1 MSLRLKLERS
11 ALKLRVAPRIPNGL
25 LGGVGITIDK
35 ANSVYTVNLDYSG
48 LGTISAYDPALEAT
62 TYIASWESISDS
74 FSKLSIT
81 DLKADLAASP
91 SITGALTVTSNS
103 ANALTVGPNG
113 ATNPVLQV
121 DASTASQ
128 AAGIKILGL
137 GTGAGVS
144 LSVIDSGLNSPI
156 YLDAKGSGGITLG
169 LNSTGNITVSRAL
182 NYGGV
187 TLNNAVTGT
196 GNMVLSTSPALVTP
210 ALGTPASG
218 VLTNATGLP
227 VSTGISGLGAGVAA
241 FLATPSSAN
250 LVTAVTGETGTGALV
265 FATSPALVTP
275 ALGTPASGVLT
286 SCTGLPLSTGIT
298 GAGTGVLTALAVNV
312 GSAGAFVTFNGALGT
327 PSSATLT
334 SATGLPVS
342 TGISGL
348 GAGVATF
355 LATPS
360 SANLA
365 TAVTG
370 ETGTGALV
378 FATSPALV
386 TPALGT
392 PASGVLTS
400 CTGLPLT
407 TGVTG
412 NLPVTNL
419 NSGTSASASTFWRGD
434 GAWATPAGGV
444 GGTTG
449 STDNAALRADGTGG
463 ATAQASPLI
472 IADTTG
478 SLSRSGNGGIPLQGT
493 NTNDSAAAGYVGE
506 VIESIIAVG
515 SPVALTNNTPANI
528 TSISLTAGDWDVT
541 GVISFITGSGTL
553 LTYFI
558 GSISTTSATLDTN
571 NWYLFSFQGS
581 FTGAGN
587 TTHMAPVTPLRASLS
602 GTTTYYLVAQ
612 AGFTVGTG
620 TSAYGRIF
628 ARRRR

>member
-1 MSLRLKLERS
+1 MSYRLKLERS
-11 ALKLRVAPRIPNGL
+11 ALKLRVSSRIPNEL

-62 TYIASWESISDS
+62 TYIASWESVSDS

-81 DLKADLAASP
+81 DLKADLTASP

-128 AAGIKILGL
+128 AAGIKIIGL

-156 YLDAKGSGGITLG
+156 YLDAKGSGGINLG
-169 LNSTGNITVSRAL
+169 LNSTGNITASRAL

-218 VLTNATGLP
+218 VLTNTTGLP

-275 ALGTPASGVLT
+275 ALGTPASGTLT
-286 SCTGLPLSTGIT
+286 NTTGFPVANLA
-298 GAGTGVLTALAVNV
+298 GAGTGVL
-312 GSAGAFVTFNGALGT
+312 
-327 PSSATLT
+327 
-334 SATGLPVS
+334 
-342 TGISGL
+342 
-348 GAGVATF
+348 TF

-365 TAVTG
+365 AAVTG

-493 NTNDSAAAGYVGE
+493 NTNDNAAAGYVGE
-506 VIESIIAVG
+506 VIESIIASG
-515 SPVALTNNTPANI
+515 SAVALTNNVPANV

-541 GVISFITGSGTL
+541 GVVSYITGTSSQ

-558 GSISTTSATLDTN
+558 GSISTTSSTLDTN
-571 NWYLFSFQGS
+571 NWYLFNFQTAFGP
-581 FTGAGN
+581 GAGN
-587 TTHMAPVTPLRASLS
+587 TTHLAPISTLRASLS

-612 AGFTVGTG
+612 DGFTGGAV
-620 TSAYGRIF
+620 SAFGRIF
-628 ARRRR
+628 ARRTR